1 MRQKNDPKQIGSVN
15 EADIIKKKIK
25 TLKFI
30 KRIFDIAV
38 ILGVIGYAVVICARL
53 VEIIIVG
60 NEDLQTRTNRRL
72 GFRFVLALYGIIMII
87 SPIIIARSLGNKL
100 NTLQAELDKIEP
112 PEPSFTQEDMEK
124 IRKRLLKK

>member
-1 MRQKNDPKQIGSVN
+1 MI
-15 EADIIKKKIK
+15 
-25 TLKFI
+25 
-30 KRIFDIAV
+30 
-38 ILGVIGYAVVICARL
+38 ICARL

-60 NEDLQTRTNRRL
+60 NEDLQTRTIRRL